1 MATTVTIIN
10 TAASTVSLKPA
21 NKSVTTVAVR
31 PASNVALGDITN
43 VNVANA
49 SNGQAL
55 IFNSATGK
63 FESQTFTLDANNI
76 TIVSGGLF

>member
-10 TAASTVSLKPA
+10 TAASTVALKPA
-21 NKSVTTVAVR
+21 NKTVATVAVR

-43 VNVANA
+43 VDVANA

-55 IFNSATGK
+55 IFNSSSGK
-63 FESQTFTLDANNI
+63 FESQTFNLDANNI
-76 TIVSGGLF
+76 TIVSGGTF

>member
-1 MATTVTIIN
+1 MALVTIIN
-10 TAASTVSLKPA
+10 TSAPTVTLKPA
-21 NKSVTTVAVR
+21 NKTVATVAVR

-43 VNVANA
+43 VDVANA

-63 FESQTFTLDANNI
+63 FESQTFNLDANNI

>member
-10 TAASTVSLKPA
+10 TAAPTVSLKPA